1 MATFRK
7 QLKTDED
14 TGFGYNRS
22 MYGKRLLTPDGRP
35 NVQIT
40 GLPVYER
47 LSWYHTLI
55 GMKTLTFLIV
65 IFTSFLVINIVFA
78 GVYLLI
84 GMDHLSG
91 INPKNDFEKI
101 FDAFFFSTQ
110 TFTTVGYGRIS
121 PTGYLTSFIASF
133 QAFSGLLFFAVATG
147 LFYARFSR
155 PKAFIRFSSHALIA
169 PYKDGL
175 GLMFRL
181 APFKNNSLTA
191 AEVKVVLA
199 LVQREGSQE
208 LNRFYALPLERSR
221 IDALFSTWTV
231 VHPIDEESPLAG
243 LSEAELHHTEL
254 ELMVYL
260 RAFDD
265 TFSNT
270 VVARASYMNDQFVRG
285 ARFLPMFYRSSR
297 TGKTVVD
304 ISKID
309 GFERVNVPEP
319 VTGSVSF

>member
-1 MATFRK
+1 MAMSRK

-14 TGFGYNRS
+14 TGFGFNRS
-22 MYGKRLLTPDGRP
+22 MYGKRLIMPDGRP

-55 GMKTLTFLIV
+55 DMKSLTFLTV
-65 IFTSFLVINIVFA
+65 IFSSFVIINIIFA
-78 GVYLLI
+78 GIYLII

-91 INPKNDFEKI
+91 INPKNDFQKV

-169 PYKDGL
+169 PYKEGTA
-175 GLMFRL
+175 LMFRL
-181 APFKNNSLTA
+181 APYKNNSLTA

-199 LVQREGSQE
+199 VVQRENNQE

-231 VHPIDEESPLAG
+231 VHPIDESSPLAG
-243 LSEAELHHTEL
+243 VGHDELQAMEL

-270 VVARASYMNDQFVRG
+270 VVARASYMNDQFVMG
-285 ARFLPMFYRSSR
+285 GRFLPMFYRSPK

-304 ISKID
+304 ISKIH
-309 GFERVNVPEP
+309 GFERVELP
-319 VTGSVSF
+319 VTESVSF